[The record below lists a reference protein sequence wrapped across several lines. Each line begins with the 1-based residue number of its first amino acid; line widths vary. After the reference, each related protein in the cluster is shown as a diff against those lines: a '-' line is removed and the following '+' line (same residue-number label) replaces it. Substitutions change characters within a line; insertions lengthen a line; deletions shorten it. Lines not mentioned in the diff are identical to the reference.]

1 MNAKF
6 ETQILNNFLS
16 TSSHLG
22 QATDHQLNIAC
33 VCIPLSIC
41 TWILKFL
48 IWKIEFDK
56 LDFLSSSN
64 LISAGYTVSKNQV
77 QTRQKKTCLSNSI
90 FQTGD
95 VKNQVQINRGGV
107 CMWSL
112 HRIWPNCSFNC
123 NYPRKPWMSNSA
135 LCTLGHKIYWIKW
148 NFNELFGWFIVWTR
162 FCISHVLEFYRLQLP
177 V

>member
-56 LDFLSSSN
+56 LDFLSSLN
-64 LISAGYTVSKNQV
+64 WNSAGYTGSKNQ
-77 QTRQKKTCLSNSI
+77 TRE
-90 FQTGD
+90 
-95 VKNQVQINRGGV
+95 VKNQVQINRGYV

-112 HRIWPNCSFNC
+112 QRIWPNCSFNC

-135 LCTLGHKIYWIKW
+135 LCTLGHKIYWIKLSW
-148 NFNELFGWFIVWTR
+148 VFWF
-162 FCISHVLEFYRLQLP
+162 
-177 V
+177 